1 MSFSKY
7 QLSEARP
14 APLGLGPPIVAA
26 QRKASLQSTQQHS
39 SRNLGLDT
47 LNLILV
53 LPHLQATTA
62 PGSAIGGA
70 IGGAATVV
78 VVVVVVAPVVVVTVV
93 VDIVCVGGE
102 PLVAATAAAEVSS
115 SL

>member
-14 APLGLGPPIVAA
+14 PPLGLGPPFVTA

-39 SRNLGLDT
+39 SRNLGVDT

-53 LPHLQATTA
+53 LPHLQPTTA
-62 PGSAIGGA
+62 PGSATLLKDATDGSGA
-70 IGGAATVV
+70 EDV
-78 VVVVVVAPVVVVTVV
+78 VVVVVVALP
-93 VDIVCVGGE
+93 
-102 PLVAATAAAEVSS
+102 
-115 SL
+115 